1 MEVVNVKNVII
12 KYIPEHIVVETYVL
26 SNNSKATETTLQ
38 TNTKHKSNSNP
49 NRTNEALDELY
60 YISMDESLNPDSD
73 GENNFEAD
81 SSIKEFTEEEYL
93 EVDDDVQEMFIESA
107 DDIENAEFVEMESHG
122 PNEQQKKKEKGSMQW
137 LRDWFFDHLDVRLRV
152 FDNFMVSYNFVLN
165 LFQNPYPT
173 EKEKESFC
181 MLTNKTLLQV
191 TITLEVKLIA
201 LIILLYI
208 YTDKQLVH

>member
-38 TNTKHKSNSNP
+38 TNTKNKSNSNP

-73 GENNFEAD
+73 CEHDFEAD

-93 EVDDDVQEMFIESA
+93 EVDDDVQEMFIESG

-122 PNEQQKKKEKGSMQW
+122 PNEQQQQKKDKSSIQL
-137 LRDWFFDHLDVRLRV
+137 LRDWFFDHLDVRWHYVR
-152 FDNFMVSYNFVLN
+152 
-165 LFQNPYPT
+165 
-173 EKEKESFC
+173 
-181 MLTNKTLLQV
+181 
-191 TITLEVKLIA
+191 
-201 LIILLYI
+201 
-208 YTDKQLVH
+208 